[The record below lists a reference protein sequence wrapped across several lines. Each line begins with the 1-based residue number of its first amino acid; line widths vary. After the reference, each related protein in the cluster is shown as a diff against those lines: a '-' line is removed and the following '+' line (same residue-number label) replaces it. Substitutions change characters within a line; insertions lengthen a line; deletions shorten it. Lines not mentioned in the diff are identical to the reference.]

1 VHELHHC
8 SLLRSC
14 VPVSNGVPDRVSS
27 PNNNLLPCSKVPGNG
42 VLCCRKV
49 L

>member
-14 VPVSNGVPDRVSS
+14 VPVSNGVPDRVS
-27 PNNNLLPCSKVPGNG
+27 NHNNLLPCSKVPGNG
-42 VLCCRKV
+42 LLCRRKV